1 VFEGMVR
8 LHKQFEEMQREVAE
22 LKEDNNVLVEEI
34 TKMKKDGFILI

>member
-1 VFEGMVR
+1 MVR